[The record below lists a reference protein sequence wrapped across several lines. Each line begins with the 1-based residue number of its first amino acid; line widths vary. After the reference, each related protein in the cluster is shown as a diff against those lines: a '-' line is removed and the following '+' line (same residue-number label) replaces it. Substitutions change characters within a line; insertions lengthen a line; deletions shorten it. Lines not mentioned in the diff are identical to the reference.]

1 MKYTSERN
9 HQILIELLKHHN
21 IKKIV
26 TSPGG
31 TNVTF
36 VASVQQDPFFEL
48 YSSVDERSAA
58 YIACGLAEESNE
70 PVVLSCTGATAARN
84 YFSGLTEAY
93 YRKLPILAITS
104 TMPVERVGHNFA
116 QATDRTVVSNDI
128 AKHSVLAPIVKDA
141 EDEWNCSVKCNEA
154 ILELKHNGR
163 GPVHINLETTG
174 ADFDASSIKPVQFI
188 DRICHKDKMPEIKGK
203 KIAIFV
209 GAHSKW
215 SEQLTKAVDDF
226 CEKYNAVVIYD
237 HTSNYKGKYGVLGSL
252 ITSQKFYKPICTEMD
267 ILVHIGNISGSYI
280 NLLPKET
287 WRVNVD
293 GKICDNFKKLRFMFE
308 MEEAE
313 FFNRYNNLYEG
324 CKNIEYYKEWKKEYE
339 KLINKIGEIPF
350 SNIWVAKNLSTKLPK
365 NSTLHLGILNSLRSW
380 NFFEIDKT
388 IDAYANTGG
397 FGIDGCVSSLLGAAL
412 ASPQKLFFGIVGD
425 LAFFYDM
432 NAVGNRDFA
441 RNIRLI
447 VINNGGG
454 QEFKNYG
461 SRASQF
467 GEGTNSYIAA
477 MGHFGYKSVNLIKSY
492 VEALGIKYLSA
503 NTKEEFSNNLPVFL
517 SENNDNTA
525 IIFEVFTNTEEETE
539 ALKMMYTI
547 EESISENAKQIVKN
561 VLGEKRIRAIKSLLK
576 E

>member
-188 DRICHKDKMPEIKGK
+188 DRICH
-203 KIAIFV
+203 
-209 GAHSKW
+209 
-215 SEQLTKAVDDF
+215 
-226 CEKYNAVVIYD
+226 
-237 HTSNYKGKYGVLGSL
+237 
-252 ITSQKFYKPICTEMD
+252 
-267 ILVHIGNISGSYI
+267 
-280 NLLPKET
+280 
-287 WRVNVD
+287 
-293 GKICDNFKKLRFMFE
+293 
-308 MEEAE
+308 
-313 FFNRYNNLYEG
+313 
-324 CKNIEYYKEWKKEYE
+324 
-339 KLINKIGEIPF
+339 
-350 SNIWVAKNLSTKLPK
+350 
-365 NSTLHLGILNSLRSW
+365 
-380 NFFEIDKT
+380 
-388 IDAYANTGG
+388 
-397 FGIDGCVSSLLGAAL
+397 
-412 ASPQKLFFGIVGD
+412 
-425 LAFFYDM
+425 
-432 NAVGNRDFA
+432 
-441 RNIRLI
+441 
-447 VINNGGG
+447 
-454 QEFKNYG
+454 
-461 SRASQF
+461 
-467 GEGTNSYIAA
+467 
-477 MGHFGYKSVNLIKSY
+477 
-492 VEALGIKYLSA
+492 
-503 NTKEEFSNNLPVFL
+503 
-517 SENNDNTA
+517 
-525 IIFEVFTNTEEETE
+525 
-539 ALKMMYTI
+539 
-547 EESISENAKQIVKN
+547 
-561 VLGEKRIRAIKSLLK
+561 
-576 E
+576 